1 MAKVFIHI
9 GLPKTA
15 TTTLQTDVFPH
26 LDNSIFYVGVH
37 QPRSSYKSDLY
48 VKFMKSIRYGS
59 DIALTK
65 SMLMEQLS
73 TGRNIL
79 ISEENIC
86 VSESMATW
94 EKKIERL
101 SCILNGLN
109 YKIIVTIREPSKA
122 IYSYYVELNDLFRKK
137 KKSFIDIALNDE
149 SMKIYHYT
157 FFFNFISNNFDVN
170 NLHVFKFE
178 DIVKGEI
185 SGILELL
192 EQQNCQD
199 NFRLSNNNSK
209 NKNNNYILIKKKQ
222 TILTFFLEYR
232 LINYLVDFLNIKRYR
247 FLYKFLFNIRMKKNI
262 KIKKP
267 NNQEIKQLSNSLRS
281 DIDFVNKM
289 FKVDF

>member
-1 MAKVFIHI
+1 
-9 GLPKTA
+9 
-15 TTTLQTDVFPH
+15 
-26 LDNSIFYVGVH
+26 
-37 QPRSSYKSDLY
+37 
-48 VKFMKSIRYGS
+48 MKSIRYGS

-199 NFRLSNNNSK
+199 NFRLSNNNAK

-232 LINYLVDFLNIKRYR
+232 LINYLVDFLNIKRIS
-247 FLYKFLFNIRMKKNI
+247 F
-262 KIKKP
+262 
-267 NNQEIKQLSNSLRS
+267 SLQV
-281 DIDFVNKM
+281 FV
-289 FKVDF
+289 